1 MKKLLKWFKKP
12 LVRPRKIIDTLFI
25 GTAFLIIIPIVIL
38 GLSLTWIFTSGFMKQ
53 TDRIN
58 TNTIDYVA
66 ELLGENLDSVY
77 HAAYSMSNDKN
88 ILNYE
93 SFSGDNYEHAM
104 LLKEINTVISRL
116 LVQSD
121 IVEEIYIFYKNSDI
135 VVNNVHGTLGAKEIL
150 EEHYGMSIEELA
162 PFLDQ
167 NNGRFVRCSLETAS
181 SPTDI
186 LYAKAI
192 DKKFSKMGD
201 IYAVFVLDGE
211 FICNLMD
218 MISLEDVG
226 QSLLLDDTYNILLG
240 DQQQY
245 EKYEKQLKE
254 MSGRNE
260 RDADIN
266 LPVLI
271 QQVGVAKLNLC
282 FVLDNSYYVTM
293 IQFIWLVIIVIGI
306 AVVVLTMLIAKYY
319 IRRLYRPFGNIV
331 NMFKPEEEE
340 YEARSELEFFEEKY
354 IEIKNM
360 KEELGEYKNSQDV
373 SLKEMFFHNF
383 MKGFYK
389 MDYQQYMQG
398 LDIVFDSVYY
408 TTILVKIHN
417 FRTLVKNIKQTHYR
431 SFVKDKLLMVMKDH
445 NPERYGKSYYFYD
458 GEHIGVI
465 VCHDEKLDDM
475 EEDITHIQRILMETL
490 GITIS
495 VCIGDSVEEAEEL
508 TDEYRLL
515 SDAMMQM
522 RFCNPTTILTMQTY
536 KKIGKYVDFSKYKN
550 KVMQCVTERDY
561 GTLEALIDQLF
572 MNSNV
577 FYTEVIQ
584 LVTGF
589 LTVLSDLTDKKGN
602 TVFCLSGSEV
612 HPYDEIGRLGTV
624 VEIAEYMKRLC
635 KDVGD
640 KLHAEEENKNEM
652 YDKIMLYISEN
663 YMKEISL
670 TLMAKEFG
678 LSTSYFSRCFKEAV
692 GKKYSEVVNT
702 YRVKKAKE
710 LIDEEDTLKLFQVA
724 ELVGFTSYK
733 AFAEAFKK
741 YDGQSPES
749 YKKSKNNQN
758 FLEG

>member
-1 MKKLLKWFKKP
+1 MEWFKKT

-58 TNTIDYVA
+58 TNTINYVA
-66 ELLGENLDSVY
+66 GLLEENLDSVY
-77 HAAYSMSNDKN
+77 NAAYTMSNEKD
-88 ILNYE
+88 ILSYE
-93 SFSGDNYEHAM
+93 TFSGDNYEHAT
-104 LLKEINTVISRL
+104 LLKNINTVIGRL
-116 LVQSD
+116 QVQSD
-121 IVEEIYIFYKNSDI
+121 IVEEIYIFYKNSGAVI
-135 VVNNVHGTLGAKEIL
+135 NNVHGTLGGQEML
-150 EEHYGMSIEELA
+150 EAYYGRSGEELVS
-162 PFLDQ
+162 FLDG
-167 NNGRFVRCSLETAS
+167 NNGRFVRSNLETTI
-181 SPTDI
+181 SPRDI

-192 DKKFSKMGD
+192 DKRFSKVGD
-201 IYAVFVLDGE
+201 IYAVFVLNGE

-226 QSLLLDDTYNILLG
+226 QSLLLDDAYNILLG

-254 MSGRNE
+254 MSHLNE
-260 RDADIN
+260 RDANIN

-271 QQVGVAKLNLC
+271 QEVGVAKLNLC

-293 IQFIWLVIIVIGI
+293 IQYIWLVIIVIGI
-306 AVVVLTMLIAKYY
+306 AVVVVTMMIAKYY

-331 NMFKPEEEE
+331 NMFKPEEQE
-340 YEARSELEFFEEKY
+340 YEAKSELEFFEEKY

-360 KEELGEYKNSQDV
+360 KKELGEYKNSQDV

-389 MDYQQYMQG
+389 NDYQQYMQG
-398 LDIVFDSVYY
+398 LEIVFDSTYY

-417 FRTLVKNIKQTHYR
+417 FRTLVKNIKLTHYR
-431 SFVKDKLLMVMKDH
+431 SFIKDRLLMAMKDH
-445 NPERYGKSYYFYD
+445 NTERYEKFYYFYD
-458 GEHIGVI
+458 GEYIGVI
-465 VCHDEKLDDM
+465 VCHDEKLTDM
-475 EEDITHIQRILMETL
+475 EADITHVQRVLLVTL

-495 VCIGDSVEEAEEL
+495 VCIGDSVKEAEEL
-508 TDEYRLL
+508 TDEYKLL

-522 RFCNPTTILTMQTY
+522 KFCNPTTILTMQTY

-550 KVMQCVTERDY
+550 RVVQFITERDY
-561 GTLEALIDQLF
+561 GTLDALIDQLF

-602 TVFCLSGSEV
+602 TVFSLSGSEV

-624 VEIAEYMKRLC
+624 VEIAEYMKQLC

-640 KLHAEEENKNEM
+640 KLHAEEENKNGL
-652 YDKIMLYISEN
+652 YDKIMVYFSAN

-670 TLMAKEFG
+670 TLMAREFG
-678 LSTSYFSRCFKEAV
+678 LSTSYFSRCFKEVV
-692 GKKYSEVVNT
+692 GKNYSEVINS

-710 LIDEEDTLKLFQVA
+710 LIDEENTLKLFQVA

-758 FLEG
+758 FLEC